1 MGITKGT
8 PEQFLAALR
17 SKISELS
24 DAGVDSEDIQSA
36 SSIDS
41 EPAEFGSKR
50 FIHSLIQE
58 IESKI
63 YDLVDGITWDQDDS
77 NLYATVVTGDQ
88 IFDYTIPYSD
98 LSFDWDHIEDD
109 GTYVADTICEDI
121 DSAE

>member
-24 DAGVDSEDIQSA
+24 GVDMDSDDIQSA
-36 SSIDS
+36 SSIKS
-41 EPAEFGSKR
+41 ESAELGRGR
-50 FIHSLIQE
+50 FIHSLIHE
-58 IESKI
+58 IESKV

-98 LSFDWDHIEDD
+98 LSFNWDHIEDD